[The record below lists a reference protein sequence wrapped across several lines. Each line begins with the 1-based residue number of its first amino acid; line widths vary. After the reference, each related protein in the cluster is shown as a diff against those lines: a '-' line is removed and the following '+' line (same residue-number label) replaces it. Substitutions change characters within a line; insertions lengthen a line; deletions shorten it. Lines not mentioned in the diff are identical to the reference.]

1 MYYNTTK
8 EIDTTEVREKTTSQ
22 NKMILDLFRK
32 YKKLGASDIV
42 LIKEDIP
49 VTSVRRSIN
58 TLKNAGQILETG
70 KQVGMYNRKE
80 YTYKINE

>member
-8 EIDTTEVREKTTSQ
+8 EIDTTEIREKTTSQ